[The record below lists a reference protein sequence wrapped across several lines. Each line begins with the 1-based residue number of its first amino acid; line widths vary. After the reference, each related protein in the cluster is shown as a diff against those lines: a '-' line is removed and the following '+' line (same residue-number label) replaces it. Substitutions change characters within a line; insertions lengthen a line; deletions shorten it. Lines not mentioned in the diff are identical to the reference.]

1 MTQTGILRQNMSA
14 LIRRAA
20 VDEEF
25 RRLCLENGAAAYL
38 AISGSPLQARHVV
51 RFIEAGQEVSDDGEA
66 RCVRLPKYI
75 PKTWLG

>member
-1 MTQTGILRQNMSA
+1 MTQTGILRQNMST
-14 LIRRAA
+14 LMRRAA

-38 AISGSPLQARHVV
+38 AISGSPLQAQYAVC
-51 RFIEAGQEVSDDGEA
+51 FIEPEQDVPGGGEA
-66 RCVRLPKYI
+66 RYVRLPKYI